1 MKKIFLII
9 AIATF
14 SLKGFSQELNSK
26 FKSIPAKDA
35 NKKEVVPPKEEA
47 PKENPPAP
55 IEKPAPLQVNPD
67 ELFKNTNLYKQESN
81 VEGIFYRRNQFLG
94 NFNTTAVYST
104 IMYRDAAFVDG
115 DKVKVYFNDQVIE
128 PEVSLTSD
136 FKSVKLN
143 LVKGINKI
151 DIEALNEG
159 FASPNTAEFKVYDDK
174 GQVISS
180 SEWNVGTGY
189 KAVIVLVKE

>member
-14 SLKGFSQELNSK
+14 SLQGFSQELNSK

-35 NKKEVVPPKEEA
+35 NKKEIIPPKEEA

-67 ELFKNTNLYKQESN
+67 ELFKDTNLYKQESN

-115 DKVKVYFNDQVIE
+115 DKVKVYFNDQIIE
-128 PEVSLTSD
+128 PEDSLTSD

>member
-1 MKKIFLII
+1 MKKIFLIL
-9 AIATF
+9 AFTSF
-14 SLKGFSQELNSK
+14 SLHSFAQELDNK
-26 FKSIPAKDA
+26 FKKIPT
-35 NKKEVVPPKEEA
+35 KEPAVKETIPPKEEA

-67 ELFKNTNLYKQESN
+67 ELFKDTNLYKPEAN

-94 NFNTTAVYST
+94 NINTTATTST
-104 IMYRDAAFVDG
+104 VMYRDAAFVDG
-115 DKVKVYFNDQVIE
+115 DKVKVYLNDKVIE
-128 PEVSLTSD
+128 PEVLLNGD
-136 FKSVKLN
+136 FKSVKIN

>member
-9 AIATF
+9 ALTTF
-14 SLKGFSQELNSK
+14 SIHGFSQELNSK

-35 NKKEVVPPKEEA
+35 NKKEVIPSKEAA

-67 ELFKNTNLYKQESN
+67 ELFKDTNLYKQEAN

-94 NFNTTAVYST
+94 NFNTTAVTST

-115 DKVKVYFNDQVIE
+115 DKVKVYLNDKVIE
-128 PEVSLTSD
+128 PEVLLNGD
-136 FKSVKLN
+136 FKSVKIN
-143 LVKGINKI
+143 LEKGINKI

>member
-9 AIATF
+9 AFASF
-14 SLKGFSQELNSK
+14 SLHSFAQELDNK
-26 FKSIPAKDA
+26 FKSIPAK
-35 NKKEVVPPKEEA
+35 KSPVKEVIPPKEEA

-67 ELFKNTNLYKQESN
+67 ELFKNTNLYKPEAN

-94 NFNTTAVYST
+94 NFNTTAVTST

-115 DKVKVYFNDQVIE
+115 DKVKVYLNDQVIE
-128 PEVSLTSD
+128 PEVFLTGD
-136 FKSVKLN
+136 FKSVKIN

>member
-1 MKKIFLII
+1 MRKIFLII
-9 AIATF
+9 AVASF
-14 SLKGFSQELNSK
+14 SLQGFSQELNSK
-26 FKSIPAKDA
+26 FKSIPAK
-35 NKKEVVPPKEEA
+35 KSPVKEVIPPKEEA

-67 ELFKNTNLYKQESN
+67 ELFKDTNLYKQEAN

-94 NFNTTAVYST
+94 NFNTTAVTST

-115 DKVKVYFNDQVIE
+115 DKVKVYLNDKVIE
-128 PEVSLTSD
+128 PEVLLNGD
-136 FKSVKLN
+136 FKSVKIN
-143 LVKGINKI
+143 LEKGINKI

>member
-9 AIATF
+9 AIASF
-14 SLKGFSQELNSK
+14 SLKGFSQELNNK
-26 FKSIPAKDA
+26 FKAIPAKDPA
-35 NKKEVVPPKEEA
+35 VKEVIPPKEAA

-55 IEKPAPLQVNPD
+55 VEKPAPLQINPD
-67 ELFKNTNLYKQESN
+67 ELFKDTNLYKQESN
-81 VEGIFYRRNQFLG
+81 VDGIFYRRNQFLG
-94 NFNTTAVYST
+94 NFNTNAVTST
-104 IMYRDAAFVDG
+104 VMYRDAAFVDG
-115 DKVKVYFNDQVIE
+115 DKVKVYLNDKVIE
-128 PEVSLTSD
+128 PEVSLD
-136 FKSVKLN
+136 GEFKSVKIN

-159 FASPNTAEFKVYDDK
+159 FASPNTAEFKVIDDK
-174 GQVISS
+174 GAVISA

>member
-9 AIATF
+9 AVATF
-14 SLKGFSQELNSK
+14 SLQGFSQELNSK
-26 FKSIPAKDA
+26 FKSIPAK
-35 NKKEVVPPKEEA
+35 KSPVKEVIPQKEEA

-55 IEKPAPLQVNPD
+55 IEKPKTLEVNPD
-67 ELFKNTNLYKQESN
+67 ELFANRNLYKEESN
-81 VEGIFYRRNQFLG
+81 VEGIYYRRNQFLG
-94 NFNTTAVYST
+94 NINTTAVYST

-115 DKVKVYFNDQVIE
+115 DKVKVYLNDQVLE

-136 FKSVKLN
+136 FKSVKIN

>member
-1 MKKIFLII
+1 MKKIFLIT
-9 AIATF
+9 AIACF
-14 SLKGFSQELNSK
+14 SGQIYAQELNSK
-26 FKSIPAKDA
+26 FKAIPPKNAE
-35 NKKEVVPPKEEA
+35 KKEVVPPKEAA

-67 ELFKNTNLYKQESN
+67 ELFKDTNRYKQESN

-94 NFNTTAVYST
+94 NFNTTAVTST

-115 DKVKVYFNDQVIE
+115 DKVKVYLNDKVIE
-128 PEVSLTSD
+128 PEVFLTGD
-136 FKSVKLN
+136 FKSVKIN
-143 LVKGINKI
+143 LEKGINKI

>member
-9 AIATF
+9 AFVSF
-14 SLKGFSQELNSK
+14 SLHGFAQELDKK
-26 FKSIPAKDA
+26 FKPIPAKNA
-35 NKKEVVPPKEEA
+35 AKKEVVPPKEEA

-67 ELFKNTNLYKQESN
+67 ELFKDTNLYKPEAN

-94 NFNTTAVYST
+94 NINTTSVTST

-115 DKVKVYFNDQVIE
+115 DKVKVYLNDKVIE
-128 PEVSLTSD
+128 PEVLLNGD
-136 FKSVKLN
+136 FKSVKIN